1 MTGDTHRAFSV
12 TFALAGA
19 VALTHFG
26 ISEVNPLVAAP
37 VLLMSA
43 RYGALMPDVDHH
55 WSSVSEKTLPNR
67 ILNGFIH
74 LTGGKHRSWQTHS
87 WDIFAIFMLLVMFF
101 PREVLAPL
109 GVPTISV
116 LYLLL
121 YGVHL
126 GWLSHLF
133 ADMLTPAG
141 IRLVCWSKFKLRLV
155 PRWAM
160 FATNSR
166 WEDMCNSFIK
176 VVNTLAGLAYFGWC
190 LQTLGIVQWL
200 LDKTVLFVG

>member
-1 MTGDTHRAFSV
+1 MTGVTHRAFSV
-12 TFALAGA
+12 TFAIGGA
-19 VALTHFG
+19 AALTQFG
-26 ISEVNPLVAAP
+26 MSDVNPLIAAP

-87 WDIFAIFMLLVMFF
+87 WDIYLVLLAIMLFF
-101 PREVLAPL
+101 PKEMFASL
-109 GVPTISV
+109 GIPTVSV
-116 LYLLL
+116 MYMLI
-121 YGVHL
+121 YGVML
-126 GWLSHLF
+126 GWGSHLF

-141 IRLVCWSKFKLRLV
+141 IRLFCWSKFKLRLV

-160 FATNSR
+160 FATGSD
-166 WEDMCNSFIK
+166 WESMCFSAMRVINAL
-176 VVNTLAGLAYFGWC
+176 VGLAYVYWC
-190 LQTLGIVQWL
+190 FSRLGILQIIL
-200 LDKTVLFVG
+200 GKYYLMVG